1 MLTADRVTDVEDI
14 YRQALQLDAS
24 GRLALTEFLEFLLT
38 KHRRP
43 VSETIFPSTSFEDA
57 ATPSVYRG
65 PALTLEAM
73 REAIEWESGQHA

>member
-1 MLTADRVTDVEDI
+1 MLTANPVPDVENI

-43 VSETIFPSTSFEDA
+43 VSETIFRPTSFEDA
-57 ATPSVYRG
+57 ATPSVYPG
-65 PALTLEAM
+65 PALMAKF
-73 REAIEWESGQHA
+73 